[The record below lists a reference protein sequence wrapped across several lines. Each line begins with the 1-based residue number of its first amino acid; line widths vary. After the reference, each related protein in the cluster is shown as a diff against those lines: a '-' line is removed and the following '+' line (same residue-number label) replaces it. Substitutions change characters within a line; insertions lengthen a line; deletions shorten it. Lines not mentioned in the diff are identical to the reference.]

1 MSRIELG
8 EIWLDVV
15 RKDIKHLHLS
25 VVPPTGRVRIAAP
38 HRMKLDTIRVFAITK
53 LSWIRAQQQKVM
65 AQEREPQRE
74 YIDRESHY
82 LWGQRLLLKVVE
94 LEAAPMVEVAHRKL
108 VLQVRPGTTAQRR
121 QALLDQWYRAQI
133 RQALPALVT
142 RWQDLLGVQVARVYV
157 QRMKTRWGSCTSST
171 GTIRLNTEL
180 ARKPREC
187 LEYIVAHEMAHL
199 LQPNHGPRFVA
210 QLDRLMPQ
218 WAQHR
223 DALNRL
229 PLRQEDWAP

>member
-1 MSRIELG
+1 MSHIELG

-53 LSWIRAQQQKVM
+53 LPWIRAQQQKVM
-65 AQEREPQRE
+65 AQEREPRRE

-94 LEAAPMVEVAHRKL
+94 LEAAPMVEVVHRKL
-108 VLQVRPGTTAQRR
+108 VLQVRPGTTAQKR

-142 RWQDLLGVQVARVYV
+142 RWQTLLGVRVARVYV

-180 ARKPREC
+180 EAFFI
-187 LEYIVAHEMAHL
+187 Y
-199 LQPNHGPRFVA
+199 FT
-210 QLDRLMPQ
+210 
-218 WAQHR
+218 
-223 DALNRL
+223 
-229 PLRQEDWAP
+229 